1 MKIYTRTGDE
11 GETGLLGGLRVSKSH
26 PVIEVCGTLDETNC
40 WLGLARSEQIDG
52 SMDKLIDQIQN
63 DLFDIGS
70 RIAASLSESG
80 SAAQISSDRIGE
92 LESAIDQWDATVPP
106 LQAFI
111 LPSGAQSGCRL
122 HMARAVCR
130 RAERQLVS
138 LVESLDDSELATET
152 VYLNRLSDLLFV
164 MARAMNQSEGKVETQ
179 WRASRGSGP
188 D

>member
-1 MKIYTRTGDE
+1 MKIYTRTGDD

-26 PVIEVCGTLDETNC
+26 QVIEVCGTVDETNC
-40 WLGLARSEQIDG
+40 WLGLVRSEKIDG
-52 SMDKLIDQIQN
+52 SMDQLIEQIQN

-70 RIAASLSESG
+70 RIAACLADSA
-80 SAAQISSDRIGE
+80 SAAQIAEKRIGE
-92 LESAIDQWDATVPP
+92 LEAAIDHWDATVPP

-111 LPSGAQSGCRL
+111 LPSGAQAGCRL
-122 HMARAVCR
+122 HMARSVCR

-138 LVESLDDSELATET
+138 LLESMDREALTTEA

-164 MARAMNQSEGKVETQ
+164 LARAMNQIAGQTETQ
-179 WRASRGSGP
+179 WQANRENGS